1 MEEQVGAGI
10 FIKITHES
18 VLDRTD
24 TFEWAERK
32 AKPVME
38 RSEKSVLT

>member
-1 MEEQVGAGI
+1 MGEQEGAGI
-10 FIKITHES
+10 TKKSLEES

-24 TFEWAERK
+24 TFEWVERK